1 MILKKINLYLAKN
14 FITRFIQ
21 LLLGFSLLIFLINLS
36 EILNKST
43 LQSVN
48 FFIKS
53 TMAFCLV
60 FEMLN
65 QLCPSIIL
73 ISAIITFFNLSYRSE
88 ITIIRNTGMSLWH
101 ITLPISFSA
110 FIIGIFWITLF
121 QPLSIKTSEIYSK
134 IESKY
139 YSALMTSEEKN
150 LKKLTKNKNL
160 EIPRNGVWLRQE
172 NLEKP
177 NEELI
182 IFGEGFNKKES
193 KLLNSSIWF
202 FDDQGRFYKKIDSE
216 ELIIVGEN
224 LILNNNIVNKIFEI
238 SNPKKD
244 LDQINLPVS
253 KIILKTNIDKDF
265 LIKKIL
271 SKTENINSFS
281 IFEIPYLIEEMEK
294 SGVNPQK
301 FKVKFHSL
309 VNIPA
314 LMVAMTLIAC
324 YFGINHIRNQKT
336 VAMIILG
343 ILIGVAFYITSNILN
358 SIGSSGLISIFTS
371 TWMVSLICLASGIL
385 LIYHK
390 EKN

>member
-1 MILKKINLYLAKN
+1 MFPKKINLYLAKN
-14 FITRFIQ
+14 FITRFVQ

-43 LQSVN
+43 PQSVN
-48 FFIKS
+48 FFIKIL
-53 TMAFCLV
+53 MALCLV
-60 FEMLN
+60 LEMMN

-101 ITLPISFSA
+101 ITLPISSSA
-110 FIIGIFWITLF
+110 FIIGIFWIILF
-121 QPLSIKTSEIYSK
+121 QPLSIKTSEIYGK

-139 YSALMTSEEKN
+139 FSSPLTKEDKN
-150 LKKLTKNKNL
+150 IKKLTKNKDL
-160 EIPRNGVWLRQE
+160 EIPKHGVWLRQE

-182 IFGEGFNKKES
+182 IFGEGFNKKEL

-202 FDDQGRFYKKIDSE
+202 FDHEGRFYQKIDSE
-216 ELIIVGEN
+216 EMLIVGEN
-224 LILNNNIVNKIFEI
+224 LILNNNIVNNIFE
-238 SNPKKD
+238 SNGQKKE
-244 LDQINLPVS
+244 LDQINLPVP

-281 IFEIPYLIEEMEK
+281 IFEIPNLIDEMEK
-294 SGVNPQK
+294 SGVNAQK

-309 VNIPA
+309 INIPA

>member
-110 FIIGIFWITLF
+110 FIVGIFWITLF

-134 IESKY
+134 IELKY
-139 YSALMTSEEKN
+139 YSSPLTLEEKN

-202 FDDQGRFYKKIDSE
+202 FDDQGRFYKKIDSD